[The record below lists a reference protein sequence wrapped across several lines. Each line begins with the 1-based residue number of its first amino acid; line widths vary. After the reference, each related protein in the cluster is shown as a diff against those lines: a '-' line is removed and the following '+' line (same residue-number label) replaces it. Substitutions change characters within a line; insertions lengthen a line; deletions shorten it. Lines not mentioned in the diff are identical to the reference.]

1 LPLALIEATQ
11 LHHADGTSEPAS
23 SGRSTAAPWGHLAVL
38 VTALLLYNDVLSG
51 VVRFVF
57 SSIRIPYLS
66 YLPFLITFA
75 FALLYWLASLGR
87 MRAFAAV
94 TLCVVAVYVGLA
106 LLFGR
111 SLPAVV
117 FALYIWVPF
126 YIGIIVVLRRKEERV
141 FGLIPALWA
150 IAVVGVVF
158 NYFVPVP
165 WTGTSYSVLGL
176 EVQASLEW
184 KAYEFDRI
192 AGFSR
197 GSFAAANQIAIFCS
211 LLLAMP
217 MRRSLK
223 LLIWLLSVATIT
235 ITTSKTPLMVVFI
248 VPVALGVFDLL
259 TTWRRGGQLAYRW
272 AMATLVLLL
281 LLTVGLPLVRSVPAF
296 FDESVRVSFF
306 TLASIGDRVLTTWPQ
321 AFALL
326 SSDNNPLELLF
337 GRGIGGIGTPQQ
349 FGELSVLNPADNL
362 FVYLYVSVGAISF
375 VFFAF
380 ILSGFRRI
388 YRSDPPFF
396 RMMFVCAVSMLTLAI
411 TSNVI
416 ESVTPCLLFGM
427 VAAKGMAMRRT
438 RGRRSLTAVAPGSEQ
453 SIAQRRLE
461 IGASV

>member
-1 LPLALIEATQ
+1 MALIKATS
-11 LHHADGTSEPAS
+11 LAHRSGDASGFASPIPARV
-23 SGRSTAAPWGHLAVL
+23 GPWGQLTVL

-66 YLPFLITFA
+66 YLPFLIALA

-87 MRAFAAV
+87 MRSFTAV
-94 TLCVVAVYVGLA
+94 ALCVVAVYVGLA

-126 YIGIIVVLRRKEERV
+126 YLGIIIVLRRKEEQV
-141 FGLIPALWA
+141 FRLIPALWA

-158 NYFVPVP
+158 NYLVPVP
-165 WTGTSYSVLGL
+165 WTGTSYNVLGV

-211 LLLAMP
+211 LLLAM
-217 MRRSLK
+217 RIGGSIK
-223 LLIWLLSVATIT
+223 ALIWLVSAVAIT
-235 ITTSKTPLMVVFI
+235 VTTSKTPLMVIFI
-248 VPVALGVFDLL
+248 VPVALGVFDLF
-259 TTWRRGGQLAYRW
+259 TTWRRGGRLAFRW
-272 AMATLVLLL
+272 AMATLALLL
-281 LLTVGLPLVRSVPAF
+281 LLTVGMPLIRSVPAF

-306 TLASIGDRVLTTWPQ
+306 TLASMGDRVLTTWPQ

-326 SSDNNPLELLF
+326 SSDNNPLELLL

-375 VFFAF
+375 AFFWF

-388 YRSDPPFF
+388 YRSDPSFF
-396 RMMFVCAVSMLTLAI
+396 RTMFVCAVSMLTLAI

-427 VAAKGMAMRRT
+427 VAAKGMAVRLP
-438 RGRRSLTAVAPGSEQ
+438 GAGIPVAPTS
-453 SIAQRRLE
+453 SAQPRGVTARRELE
-461 IGASV
+461 IGT